1 MDTGGRDATS
11 TLAARNIGDV
21 LLTFESEASL
31 IRSQFGADK
40 IDVVIPPL
48 TMPVDFPV
56 AMIDPVVDRH
66 KNRPLAEGYL
76 RFPFRKLRGL
86 RTGTRAIDW
95 MQYLFDS

>member
-76 RFPFRKLRGL
+76 RSNSEE
-86 RTGTRAIDW
+86 TRAA
-95 MQYLFDS
+95 LSCARLE